1 VLLNRGW
8 VPATFS
14 SLPLAFPLMKK
25 IVPGLLTA
33 VLLLGGLES
42 CNSKLNIQPTSSI
55 DAAAA
60 FSNSSDVQA
69 ALVGCYAGLQ
79 SVNLYG
85 GYWQFLTDL
94 VADNGDE
101 AFVGTYAQPQEA
113 QRKTL
118 LITNSQ
124 VSATWLSAYD
134 VINRTNNVLAN
145 LGKLDTPAQ
154 QAAVE
159 GEAKFIR
166 SLVYF
171 DLVRTFGRDWNDGT
185 PASNPGV
192 PLILTPTLSVADA
205 LPLPRN
211 SVAEVYAQ
219 VITDLT
225 TAEAKLTTSGGL
237 NTFSASRYACAGL
250 LARVYLQQGNFAAA
264 AAAANR
270 AISTTARLN
279 TYYGDNFGYNQAT
292 NSASQL
298 VANTA
303 EDIFAIQISA
313 QSGSNQLNTFYSRTR
328 RADVNINAQFL
339 NLFETG
345 DSRKTLYFTT
355 AGTTYTTKY
364 DALYGNIKLMRL
376 DEMLLTRAEAN
387 FRAGTTVGAPPLA
400 DVNAI
405 RARAG
410 LPALTTLTLAAIL
423 KERRIEL
430 AFEGFRLGDLKRNQE
445 STVDPL
451 TKAVIP
457 WNSPRLVFPIPLRE
471 INANPNLVQ
480 NPGY

>member
-1 VLLNRGW
+1 
-8 VPATFS
+8 
-14 SLPLAFPLMKK
+14 MKK

-55 DAAAA
+55 DAAQA

-85 GYWQFLTDL
+85 GYWQFMTDL

-101 AFVGTYAQPQEA
+101 SFVGTFSQPQEA

-159 GEAKFIR
+159 GEARFIR
-166 SLVYF
+166 ALVYF
-171 DLVRTFGRDWNDGT
+171 DLVRTYGRAWNDGT
-185 PASNPGV
+185 PASNLGV
-192 PLILTPTLSVADA
+192 PLVLTPTQSVADA
-205 LPLPRN
+205 VPLPRN
-211 SVAEVYAQ
+211 TVAEVYAQ
-219 VITDLT
+219 VISDLT
-225 TAEAKLTTSGGL
+225 TAEAKLTTSSGL

-250 LARVYLQQGNFAAA
+250 LARVYLQQGSYSAAA
-264 AAAANR
+264 TAANR
-270 AISTTARLN
+270 AISSTARLN
-279 TYYGDNFGYNQAT
+279 AYYGDNFGYNPTT

-298 VANTA
+298 VGNTA

-313 QSGSNQLNTFYSRTR
+313 QSGTNQLNTFYSRTR
-328 RADVNINAQFL
+328 RAEVNINAQFL
-339 NLFETG
+339 NLFEAG
-345 DSRKTLYFTT
+345 DSRRTLYFTT
-355 AGTTYTTKY
+355 GGVTYTTKY
-364 DALYGNIKLMRL
+364 DALYGNVKLMRL

-387 FRAGTTVGAPPLA
+387 FRAGTTTGATPLA

-410 LPALTTLTLAAIL
+410 LSALSNVTLAQIL
-423 KERRIEL
+423 RERRLEL

-445 STVDPL
+445 STLDPL
-451 TKAVIP
+451 TTAVIA
-457 WNSPRLVFPIPLRE
+457 WSSPRLVFPIPFRE
-471 INANPNLVQ
+471 INANPNLKQ
-480 NPGY
+480 NDGY

>member
-1 VLLNRGW
+1 
-8 VPATFS
+8 
-14 SLPLAFPLMKK
+14 MKK
-25 IVPGLLTA
+25 IVPGLLMA
-33 VLLLGGLES
+33 VLLLGGLEG
-42 CNSKLNIQPTSSI
+42 CNSKLNVQPTSSI

-60 FSNSSDVQA
+60 FNNSSDVQA

-85 GYWQFLTDL
+85 GYLQFLTDL

-101 AFVGTYAQPQEA
+101 AFVGTFSQPQEA

-124 VSATWLSAYD
+124 ISATWLSAYD

-171 DLVRTFGRDWNDGT
+171 DLVRTFGRAWNDGT

-192 PLILTPTLSVADA
+192 PLVLTPTLTVADA
-205 LPLPRN
+205 LPLARN

-250 LARVYLQQGNFAAA
+250 LARVYLQQGNFAA
-264 AAAANR
+264 NR

-292 NSASQL
+292 NSTSQL
-298 VANTA
+298 VANTT
-303 EDIFAIQISA
+303 EDIFTIQVSA
-313 QSGSNQLNTFYSRTR
+313 QSGTNQLNTFYSRTR

-339 NLFETG
+339 NLFDAG
-345 DSRKTLYFTT
+345 DSRKTVYFTT
-355 AGTTYTTKY
+355 AGVTYTTKY
-364 DALYGNIKLMRL
+364 DGLYGNVKLMRL

-387 FRAGTTVGAPPLA
+387 FRAGTSVGATPLA
-400 DVNAI
+400 DVTTI

-410 LPALTTLTLAAIL
+410 LPALATVTLATIL

-445 STVDPL
+445 STTDPL
-451 TKAVIP
+451 TGTAIA

-471 INANPNLVQ
+471 INANSSLAQ
-480 NPGY
+480 NTGY

>member
-1 VLLNRGW
+1 
-8 VPATFS
+8 
-14 SLPLAFPLMKK
+14 MKK

-42 CNSKLNIQPTSSI
+42 CNNKLNIQPTSSI
-55 DAAAA
+55 DATQA
-60 FSNSSDVQA
+60 FSNSSDVRA

-79 SVNLYG
+79 SADLYG
-85 GYWQFLTDL
+85 GYWQFMTDL

-101 AFVGTYAQPQEA
+101 SFVGTYAQPQEA

-118 LITNSQ
+118 LITNSE

-145 LGKLDTPAQ
+145 LSKLDTPAQ

-171 DLVRTFGRDWNDGT
+171 DLVRTYGRAWNDGS
-185 PASNPGV
+185 PATNPGV
-192 PLILTPTLSVADA
+192 PLVLTPTLSVADA

-211 SVAEVYAQ
+211 TVAEVYAQ

-250 LARVYLQQGNFAAA
+250 LARIYLQQGNYPAA

-270 AISTTARLN
+270 AISPTARLN
-279 TYYGDNFGYNQAT
+279 AYYGDNFGYNPVT
-292 NSASQL
+292 NSTSQL
-298 VANTA
+298 VSNTA

-313 QSGSNQLNTFYSRTR
+313 QSGTNQLNTFYSRNR
-328 RADVNINAQFL
+328 RADVNINPQFL
-339 NLFETG
+339 NLFEAG

-355 AGTTYTTKY
+355 GGITYTTKY
-364 DALYGNIKLMRL
+364 DALYGNVKLMRL

-387 FRAGTTVGAPPLA
+387 FRAGTATGATPLA
-400 DVNAI
+400 DVNTI

-410 LPALTTLTLAAIL
+410 LPALSTLTLPDIL

-430 AFEGFRLGDLKRNQE
+430 AFEGFRLGDLKRNME
-445 STVDPL
+445 STNDPIS
-451 TKAVIP
+451 TPVGAVIP

-471 INANPNLVQ
+471 INANPKLVQ